1 MNGIDRASWTIK
13 IDTERLV
20 LRPQHES
27 DYEAWYAGFDGRL
40 SKKHQYDAGKLD
52 LDGCDYSWFSDLC
65 DRHQEL
71 ALKDWVYVFGI
82 FDRQTQQHLGNIDIS
97 TIRRH
102 ENQWANLGY
111 SIHNQ
116 YQRQGFG
123 REAARAGLVAGFER
137 LNYHRIEAAI
147 NLDNPASIALASSI
161 GMKKECM
168 RKGFFYENEQW
179 VDHLIYVAI
188 PADLGLNEKP
198 PQEIQKSSL
207 KN

>member
-1 MNGIDRASWTIK
+1 MTEIGKTPRTIE
-13 IDTERLV
+13 INTERLI
-20 LRPQHES
+20 LRPQQPT
-27 DYEAWYAGFDGRL
+27 DYESWYAGFIARL
-40 SKKHQYDAGKLD
+40 PKQHQYDEGKVD
-52 LDGCDYSWFSDLC
+52 MDGCDYAWFSDLC

-82 FDRQTQQHLGNIDIS
+82 FDRQTNEHLGNIDIS
-97 TIRRH
+97 TIRRK

-123 REAARAGLVAGFER
+123 KEATKAALMTGFKN

-147 NLDNPASIALASSI
+147 NLDNQPSIALAKSV

-168 RKGFFYENEQW
+168 RRGFFYENEQW
-179 VDHLIYVAI
+179 VDHLIYAAI
-188 PADLGLNEKP
+188 PADLGLDEKP
-198 PQEIQKSSL
+198 PKDL
-207 KN
+207 A

>member
-1 MNGIDRASWTIK
+1 MSEIGKTSWTMK
-13 IDTERLV
+13 IDTERLI
-20 LRPQHES
+20 LRLQHKS
-27 DYEAWYAGFDGRL
+27 DYETWYAGFNGRL

-52 LDGCDYSWFSDLC
+52 LDGCDYTWFCDLC

-82 FDRQTQQHLGNIDIS
+82 FDRQTHQHLGNIDLS

-123 REAARAGLVAGFER
+123 QEAATAAIIAGFAE

-147 NLDNPASIALASSI
+147 NLDNSISIAFAESL
-161 GMKKECM
+161 GMKKECL
-168 RKGFFYENEQW
+168 RRGFFYENEQW
-179 VDHLIYVAI
+179 VDHLIYAVI
-188 PADLGLNEKP
+188 PADFGLEEKP
-198 PQEIQKSSL
+198 PQDL
-207 KN
+207 A